1 MVSGK
6 SKYWLSIARD
16 IICCLTSG
24 VQLKS
29 ESMQVVSNILSKPT
43 VNIFR
48 MLQQLLVERSGSG
61 TNRLHVIS
69 P

>member
-24 VQLKS
+24 VLLKS

-48 MLQQLLVERSGSG
+48 MLQHLLVERSGSG